1 MGKYIDLGDLSDQLS
16 SQAINAG
23 QSFLAGKL
31 TNVFNDIGRSPDTD
45 IITGNKDVLT
55 SVAEVGI
62 NAAQAAITANAGV
75 NAVNQA
81 IMNADDLTNALVEM
95 GTQVITE
102 NAARIAG
109 DYIDSHT
116 KELSKLPATIQSYA
130 MSYFNAYKLSLSDLL
145 KLQVIQTEQ
154 LRKELADKADELSK
168 NEFIK
173 KSKEKIT
180 KVTGLVSEMTSQV
193 PTYVNMITTYITQ
206 GPVWVESKMD
216 EFVGNKTEE
225 IENLINKQWELDK
238 QSYDDFAQKQGN
250 KVGAKLVQLY
260 NDELMQQAKK
270 IENMKQKAEEKIK
283 IQAKK
288 VLQKSKLMIMGKLGI
303 NLPI

>member
-154 LRKELADKADELSK
+154 LRKE
-168 NEFIK
+168 IK

-180 KVTGLVSEMTSQV
+180 KVTGVVSEMTSQV
-193 PTYVNMITTYITQ
+193 PTYVNMITSYITQ

>member
-62 NAAQAAITANAGV
+62 NAAQAAITTNAGV

-193 PTYVNMITTYITQ
+193 PTYVNMITSYITQ